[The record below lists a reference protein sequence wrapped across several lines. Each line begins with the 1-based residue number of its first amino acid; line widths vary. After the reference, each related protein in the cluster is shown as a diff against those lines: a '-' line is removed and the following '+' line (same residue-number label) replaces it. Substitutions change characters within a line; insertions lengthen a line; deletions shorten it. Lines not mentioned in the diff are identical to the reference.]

1 MTQINNDDNAYFTIG
16 IGLQKQ
22 RKDKVNKYIIK
33 CVSDIREAQSY
44 ITDTTYSNGVSQEW
58 KDTIITKYMDKI
70 ENVTNKLIRLYANIG
85 D

>member
-1 MTQINNDDNAYFTIG
+1 MSN
-16 IGLQKQ
+16 LQKQ

-44 ITDTTYSNGVSQEW
+44 ITGTTYSNGVSQEW

-70 ENVTNKLIRLYANIG
+70 ENVTNKLIKLYANIG

>member
-1 MTQINNDDNAYFTIG
+1 MSN
-16 IGLQKQ
+16 LQKQ

-58 KDTIITKYMDKI
+58 KDTIITKYTDKI

>member
-1 MTQINNDDNAYFTIG
+1 MSN
-16 IGLQKQ
+16 LQKQ